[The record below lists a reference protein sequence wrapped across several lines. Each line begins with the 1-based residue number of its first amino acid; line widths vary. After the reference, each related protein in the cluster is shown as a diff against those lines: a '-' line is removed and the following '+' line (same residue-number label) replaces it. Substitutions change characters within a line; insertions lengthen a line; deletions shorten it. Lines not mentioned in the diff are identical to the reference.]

1 MTNLKTIDA
10 ETLLG
15 QPMRQVPFLVND
27 LLAPGLYILAGAPKV
42 GKSWLALWLCTR
54 IASSKPVWKFATQ
67 RSTVL
72 YLCLEDNR
80 QRIQNRLS
88 EMVGGEP
95 DDFSSLHF
103 STEAQTLTMP
113 DEELGCSNSSMS
125 LWPATQTP
133 D

>member
-10 ETLLG
+10 ETLLS
-15 QPMRQVPFLVND
+15 QPMHRIPFLVDD
-27 LLAPGLYILAGAPKV
+27 LLAPGLYIMAGAPKV

-54 IASSKPVWKFATQ
+54 IASGKPVWKFAA
-67 RSTVL
+67 RCSTVL

-95 DDFSSLHF
+95 DDLSSLYF
-103 STEAQTLTMP
+103 STEAQTLTMS
-113 DEELGCSNSSMS
+113 DRGTGL
-125 LWPATQTP
+125 LK
-133 D
+133 